1 MFTKILGTFAAKISL
16 SIPPPTA
23 VIVAIKTI
31 KKPFPLRPSAIFEIV
46 TSAPTTTKA
55 PRPIASVIVRR
66 SLYHFFL
73 LMNHP

>member
-31 KKPFPLRPSAIFEIV
+31 KKTFPLRPSAIFEIV

-55 PRPIASVIVRR
+55 PRPIASSYCKKIIIP
-66 SLYHFFL
+66 LFFC
-73 LMNHP
+73 